1 LNISVDGTIENSAI
15 DGADLKALLEAG
27 GDVVLNNDVEIYGQS
42 ICISKDIK
50 ASLDLNGHTLYGS
63 NLYANRINV
72 QDGEFTLKDSSSS
85 QTGRF
90 ISTIARN
97 SGLIYVGDP
106 NNIYNS
112 KVGGKVIVEGG
123 TIDAS
128 ISNGSTLS
136 CGVVLG
142 GAGEIE
148 VSGGRIIASNFAV
161 SGNGYNNDGY
171 GDGASYTAAKTTL
184 KFSGGHLESTN
195 DYALYLPQKAETTI
209 SGLTEIVGYTGA
221 IAIQS
226 GKLTIDGGTIIANG
240 NGTAVVPESGD
251 GTHGLYYAAVCEAAG
266 YANTDVVINGGHFIS
281 YGTASDF
288 NNLYKGEK
296 AKYDQ
301 TTTVNGGAFSDL
313 TLLPYFKTGSTEK
326 ITLLKDWSDVS
337 DIAYID
343 SNVVLDLNG
352 HSITS
357 ADAMTKVLASSD
369 GLVIVRRGA
378 KLTIDDSVGGGSI
391 TSKVAC
397 AVKLTEKDDDRI
409 GNAVLYVK
417 NAIITGVSYAIVGNG
432 TRHGTDIT
440 IDKGTFTS
448 SNPSG
453 GSALYHPQD
462 GTLTINGGTFK
473 GYQSGVELRSGTLT
487 INDGTFESTADIFK
501 TIHNNNGTTTT
512 GAGLVIAQHTTGK
525 VIKATIKG
533 GLYKSASSI
542 YTNDNTSE
550 SKTGDGYAFCVIKQQ
565 NHSTTSDHGKVT
577 VSVEGGTFEK
587 AIYSDEETQ
596 AMVKGGKFKVAPV
609 SDYLVSGYSVS
620 STANSDGY
628 YTISANE

>member
-1 LNISVDGTIENSAI
+1 
-15 DGADLKALLEAG
+15 
-27 GDVVLNNDVEIYGQS
+27 
-42 ICISKDIK
+42 
-50 ASLDLNGHTLYGS
+50 
-63 NLYANRINV
+63 
-72 QDGEFTLKDSSSS
+72 
-85 QTGRF
+85 
-90 ISTIARN
+90 
-97 SGLIYVGDP
+97 
-106 NNIYNS
+106 
-112 KVGGKVIVEGG
+112 
-123 TIDAS
+123 
-128 ISNGSTLS
+128 
-136 CGVVLG
+136 
-142 GAGEIE
+142 
-148 VSGGRIIASNFAV
+148 
-161 SGNGYNNDGY
+161 
-171 GDGASYTAAKTTL
+171 
-184 KFSGGHLESTN
+184 
-195 DYALYLPQKAETTI
+195 
-209 SGLTEIVGYTGA
+209 
-221 IAIQS
+221 
-226 GKLTIDGGTIIANG
+226 
-240 NGTAVVPESGD
+240 
-251 GTHGLYYAAVCEAAG
+251 
-266 YANTDVVINGGHFIS
+266 
-281 YGTASDF
+281 
-288 NNLYKGEK
+288 
-296 AKYDQ
+296 
-301 TTTVNGGAFSDL
+301 
-313 TLLPYFKTGSTEK
+313 
-326 ITLLKDWSDVS
+326 
-337 DIAYID
+337 
-343 SNVVLDLNG
+343 
-352 HSITS
+352 
-357 ADAMTKVLASSD
+357 MTKVLASSD